1 MEPTEV
7 DRLITQEANTGRNF
21 LAERPPTSPTNT
33 ENDEDINRISERYF
47 KSYRIHLLD
56 RIIKLGVLGLLIV
69 WGSVVLI
76 KLVPI
81 RRILP
86 EDNNK
91 DHSNETYRLPDPYV
105 TEEGLLKISFNYTRN
120 ETFIPQ
126 MHTLQWLE
134 EGSLEDTG
142 NDKGLYF
149 TSLNNTYQIRSVV
162 DANYSRNLF
171 QGQNIT
177 YGNRNFTVETITA
190 SPDLSK
196 LLIKT
201 NCIQNWRHSS
211 FSTYFVFI
219 EEDSSIQH
227 VGDSIALTE
236 WSPNSIDLA
245 YVQDNNIYLYS
256 TKKGQTITQITND
269 GNYQIF
275 NGRPDWVYEEEIFET
290 DRTLWWSPNGKY
302 LAYLKIDET
311 DVEEYIIPYFV
322 QDKVDQYPEMKSI
335 KYPKSGT
342 PNPKVELLVY
352 DTEDDS
358 VYKSY
363 INPDKFYESILI
375 SEVKWIGNNNLL
387 AKVTDRS
394 SNDLNIIFIDLKTQ
408 ETKVVRSES
417 SNGSWWEITRK
428 TMHIP
433 KDINRGRIHNGYVD
447 LMPVNG
453 YNHLV
458 YFPSITAT
466 KPIILTSGP
475 WEVVCGPIAF
485 DNNLERIYFQAT
497 KKSSIER
504 HIYYVDLKKPKQIY
518 EVTDTSKPG
527 VYDITFSSNC
537 KYALLTYEGPEIP
550 FQKIIEMNP
559 DKYDKKVVGNKIGK
573 TLYYLEKNEMLKDR
587 LQSFSIPKKTFKELN
602 LGKDDNGNDIMVN
615 AIEILPDGFNKSLR
629 NYYPVFFYPYGGPN
643 SQQVI
648 QKFSIGFSEVIASQL
663 NAIVVVVDGRGT
675 GYKGIQFR
683 SLVRG
688 KLGEYEA
695 IDQINA
701 ATLYSKKEY
710 VDSDKIAIFGWSY
723 GGYLTLKTLE
733 RDAGKTFKYGLSVA
747 PVTDWRFYDSVYT
760 ERYMYTPQ
768 ENLDGYK
775 ESRINDVASIGQAKR
790 FLLMH
795 GTGDDNVH
803 FQHSLVFLDQL
814 NQANIENYDV
824 HIFPDSDHAIKYHN
838 ANVIVYD
845 KLLDWTRNAFTESF

>member
-7 DRLITQEANTGRNF
+7 DRLITPKANTGRDP
-21 LAERPPTSPTNT
+21 LTERTIMSTT
-33 ENDEDINRISERYF
+33 TEENDEDIESIPERHL
-47 KSYRIHLLD
+47 KTYRIHLLD
-56 RIIKLGVLGLLIV
+56 RLIKLGVLGLLIV
-69 WGSVVLI
+69 WGFVVLI
-76 KLVPI
+76 RLVPAK
-81 RRILP
+81 LTP
-86 EDNNK
+86 PK
-91 DHSNETYRLPDPYV
+91 DTDVYHSNDTYRLPDPYM
-105 TEEGLLKISFNYTRN
+105 TEEGLLKVSFNYTRN
-120 ETFIPQ
+120 ESFVPQ
-126 MHTLQWLE
+126 IHTLQWLRNNA
-134 EGSLEDTG
+134 LEDTN

-149 TSLNNTYQIRSVV
+149 TSINNTYQIRSVI
-162 DANYSRNLF
+162 DASYSRILF
-171 QGQNIT
+171 EGQNIT

-190 SPDLSK
+190 SPDLNK

-219 EEDSSIQH
+219 EEDFSIQH
-227 VGDSIALTE
+227 IGDSIALTQ
-236 WSPNSIDLA
+236 WSPNSIELA

-256 TKKGQTITQITND
+256 TKMKQTITQITND
-269 GNYQIF
+269 GNHQIF

-302 LAYLKIDET
+302 LTFLKIDET
-311 DVEEYIIPYFV
+311 EVEEYVIPYFV
-322 QDKVDQYPEMKSI
+322 HDKVGQYPEMKSI
-335 KYPKSGT
+335 RYPKSGT

-352 DTEDDS
+352 DTENDS
-358 VYKSY
+358 IYRSF
-363 INPDKFYESILI
+363 INHGKFHDSILI
-375 SEVKWIGNNNLL
+375 TEVKWMGNNNLI

-394 SNDLNIIFIDLKTQ
+394 SNDLNVIFINLRTQ

-433 KDINRGRIHNGYVD
+433 KDLKKGRMHNGYVD

-458 YFPSITAT
+458 YFPSLIAT
-466 KPIILTSGP
+466 TPIILTSGN
-475 WEVVCGPIAF
+475 WEVISGPIAF
-485 DNNLERIYFQAT
+485 DNKLERIYFQAT
-497 KKSSIER
+497 KKSPTER
-504 HIYYVDLKKPKQIY
+504 HIYYVSLKKPNQIY

-537 KYALLTYEGPEIP
+537 EYALLTYEGPGIP
-550 FQKIIEMNP
+550 FQKIIRMNV
-559 DKYDKKVVGNKIGK
+559 DKSDDKVIGNKIGK
-573 TLYYLEKNEMLKDR
+573 TVYYLEKNEILRNR
-587 LQSFSIPKKTFKELN
+587 LRSFSIPKKTYKELN
-602 LGKDDNGNDIMVN
+602 LGKDNKGNDILVN
-615 AIEILPDGFNKSLR
+615 AIEILPDGFNETLK

-648 QKFSIGFSEVIASQL
+648 QKFSIGFSEVISSQL
-663 NAIVVVVDGRGT
+663 NAIVITVDGRGT
-675 GYKGIQFR
+675 GCKGIQFR

-688 KLGEYEA
+688 NLGEYEA

-701 ATLYSKKEY
+701 ATLYSKRKY
-710 VDSDKIAIFGWSY
+710 VNSDKIAIFGWSY

-733 RDAGKTFKYGLSVA
+733 KDAGKTFKYGLSVA
-747 PVTDWRFYDSVYT
+747 PVTNWKFYDSVYT

-775 ESRINDVASIGQAKR
+775 KSRVCNVTSIGQAKR
-790 FLLMH
+790 FLLIH

-814 NQANIENYDV
+814 NQANIKNYDV

-845 KLLDWTRNAFTESF
+845 KLLDWTRNAFTERF

>member
-1 MEPTEV
+1 MEPTEA
-7 DRLITQEANTGRNF
+7 DKLITQEANTERNSFTGRT
-21 LAERPPTSPTNT
+21 PTSTT
-33 ENDEDINRISERYF
+33 TTDSDEDIERIPERHF
-47 KSYRIHLLD
+47 KTYRVHLLD
-56 RIIKLGVLGLLIV
+56 RLIKLGILGLLFV

-76 KLVPI
+76 KLVPVKVTP
-81 RRILP
+81 P
-86 EDNNK
+86 ENNDK
-91 DHSNETYRLPDPYV
+91 DHFNDTYRLPDPYM
-105 TEEGLLKISFNYTRN
+105 TEEGLLKISFDYTRN
-120 ETFIPQ
+120 ETFVPQ
-126 MHTLQWLE
+126 IHTLQWLKD
-134 EGSLEDTG
+134 GTSKDIG

-149 TSLNNTYQIRSVV
+149 TSINNTYQIRSVIN
-162 DANYSRNLF
+162 ASYSNILF
-171 QGQNIT
+171 EGQNIT
-177 YGNRNFTVETITA
+177 YGNRNFTVEAITA

-211 FSTYFVFI
+211 FSTYFVFV
-219 EEDSSIQH
+219 EEDLSIQH
-227 VGDSIALTE
+227 VGDSIALTQ
-236 WSPNSIDLA
+236 WSPNSVNLA

-256 TKKGQTITQITND
+256 TKKKQTITQVTND

-275 NGRPDWVYEEEIFET
+275 NGRPDWVYEEEIFEA

-302 LAYLKIDET
+302 LAFLKIDET
-311 DVEEYIIPYFV
+311 EVEEYIIPYFV
-322 QDKVDQYPEMKSI
+322 QDKIDQYPEMKSI

-342 PNPKVELLVY
+342 PNPKVELLIY
-352 DTEDDS
+352 DTENDS

-363 INPDKFYESILI
+363 INHAKFYDSILI
-375 SEVKWIGNNNLL
+375 TEVKWMGDNNLI
-387 AKVTDRS
+387 AKVIDRS
-394 SNDLNIIFIDLKTQ
+394 SNNLEVLSIDLRTQ
-408 ETKVVRSES
+408 ETKVVRAES

-433 KDINRGRIHNGYVD
+433 KDVSKGRIHNGYVD
-447 LMPVNG
+447 LMPVDG

-458 YFPSITAT
+458 YFPSITAK
-466 KPIILTSGP
+466 KPIILTSGH
-475 WEVVCGPIAF
+475 WEVVSGPIAF

-497 KKSSIER
+497 KKSSTER
-504 HIYYVDLKKPKQIY
+504 HIYYVNLKEPNQIY

-537 KYALLTYEGPEIP
+537 AYALLTYEGPEIP
-550 FQKIIEMNP
+550 FQKIIEVNSDKP
-559 DKYDKKVVGNKIGK
+559 DEEVVGNNVGK
-573 TLYYLEKNEMLKDR
+573 TIYYLEKNEILKDR
-587 LQSFSIPKKTFKELN
+587 LKSFSIPKKTYKELN
-602 LGKDDNGNDIMVN
+602 LSKDDNGNDITVN
-615 AIEILPDGFNKSLR
+615 AIEILPDGFNKSLK

-648 QKFSIGFSEVIASQL
+648 QKFSIGFSEVITSQL
-663 NAIVVVVDGRGT
+663 NAIVVIVDGRGT

-688 KLGEYEA
+688 NLGEYEA

-701 ATLYSKKEY
+701 AAFYSEKEY

-775 ESRINDVASIGQAKR
+775 KSRVNNVTSIGQVKR

-814 NQANIENYDV
+814 NQATIENYDV

-845 KLLDWTRNAFTESF
+845 KLLDWTRNAFTERF